1 MVLKQTG
8 QCPKCESTNIWN
20 NSHLRRK
27 GGIYPKRWIMVRISG
42 HLGLKRKYAFK
53 DEYVCIN
60 CGYSET
66 FIEEEGLNIIREY
79 GVTDLE

>member
-1 MVLKQTG
+1 
-8 QCPKCESTNIWN
+8 
-20 NSHLRRK
+20 
-27 GGIYPKRWIMVRISG
+27 MVRISG

-66 FIEEEGLNIIREY
+66 FIEEEGLKTIREY
-79 GVTDLE
+79 GVTELEK